1 MHLCY
6 SLSAGIRQLQL
17 ILFKVALILGVEIHV
32 NLEFV
37 KVLEPPEDQEN
48 QSIVYHNVFLFTVT
62 SFYVRHYMKSFK
74 VFEFCLKKWEGFSL
88 LIELGLLYA
97 VICIVSIIVTEH

>member
-1 MHLCY
+1 MLVLTTNFSSLAGRWELGLLTCQTHLCHL
-6 SLSAGIRQLQL
+6 LSTGIRQLQL

-48 QSIVYHNVFLFTVT
+48 QSIVYHNTVLLTAT
-62 SFYVRHYMKSFK
+62 SFCARCYMESFK
-74 VFEFCLKKWEGFSL
+74 
-88 LIELGLLYA
+88 A
-97 VICIVSIIVTEH
+97 VDL

>member
-1 MHLCY
+1 M
-6 SLSAGIRQLQL
+6 
-17 ILFKVALILGVEIHV
+17 

-62 SFYVRHYMKSFK
+62 YFYVRHYMKSFK
-74 VFEFCLKKWEGFSL
+74 ELEFCLKKWEVFSL

-97 VICIVSIIVTEH
+97 VICIISIIATEH